1 MRSVLEDLVCSST
14 TQEVRPDP
22 LRRRWRGPPEDWVK
36 VNTDASFSA
45 LSASGA
51 SGVVLRNSQG
61 EVIAALARAYT
72 NIADVT
78 MAEALAARDGVL
90 LASEQA
96 ATKVILE
103 VDNLQVASLIRSEN
117 GLRSAISGIWHE
129 IKELSSLFSAFDVS
143 FVHREGNE
151 AAHRCASMPSANTP
165 FLSWSGSLPNWLME
179 IADRDCNDSL
189 N

>member
-1 MRSVLEDLVCSST
+1 M
-14 TQEVRPDP
+14 RPDP
-22 LRRRWRGPPEDWVK
+22 LRRRWRRPPEDWVK

-51 SGVVLRNSQG
+51 SGVVLRNSRG

-96 ATKVILE
+96 ATKS
-103 VDNLQVASLIRSEN
+103 DT
-117 GLRSAISGIWHE
+117 GG
-129 IKELSSLFSAFDVS
+129 
-143 FVHREGNE
+143 G
-151 AAHRCASMPSANTP
+151 
-165 FLSWSGSLPNWLME
+165 
-179 IADRDCNDSL
+179 
-189 N
+189 